1 MSPDPTRS
9 TAARA
14 RNRWFTTAI
23 AVTLL
28 FALVSVITGFVWLPL
43 AQPDSPFRN
52 VWEAICSSAGL
63 VRNRPPTAIVEHPGY
78 KTSAVVVSADML
90 PTSTA
95 VSIGRGGTLALQ
107 CTMCHGDRGLS
118 NANTP
123 NLAGQY
129 APAIYKQLQDYKSG
143 ARTNAIMSPRVTD
156 LTDQDMRDLA
166 AYYSYLPRLPPYHP
180 VDAGPAPQI
189 VVHGAPLRNIPPCAT
204 CHGTIGYKIGTEWLE
219 GESAVYLRT
228 QLEAFASGTRH
239 NDISEQMRNIARG
252 MTPTEIEQAAAYYAN
267 QYPNQQ

>member
-1 MSPDPTRS
+1 LFGELVRIMLGR
-9 TAARA
+9 
-14 RNRWFTTAI
+14 RWLSAGP
-23 AVTLL
+23 
-28 FALVSVITGFVWLPL
+28 SH
-43 AQPDSPFRN
+43 
-52 VWEAICSSAGL
+52 CSSTDPSRAL
-63 VRNRPPTAIVEHPGY
+63 
-78 KTSAVVVSADML
+78 SF
-90 PTSTA
+90 
-95 VSIGRGGTLALQ
+95 RGGTLALQ

-143 ARTNAIMSPRVTD
+143 ARTNAIMSPRVTN

-180 VDAGPAPQI
+180 VDAGPVPQI
-189 VVHGAPLRNIPPCAT
+189 VVHGAPLHNIPPCAT
-204 CHGTIGYKIGTEWLE
+204 CHGTVEYKIGTEWLE

-228 QLEAFASGTRH
+228 QLETFASGTRH

-252 MTPTEIEQAAAYYAN
+252 MTPTEIERAAAYYAELLR
-267 QYPNQQ
+267 YGRWKLGSWLRFRTGTGILRFAFWRTIGRVLGSKSA